1 MVTAYHLGAVDLEAE
16 RAQAMYMVYW
26 TETQDALQKPAQA
39 LFPASEL
46 RAALQFMEELRQ
58 RQRGG
63 EAVSFIV
70 MASENPDSVGHRGA
84 ADPAPDYKWMKRR
97 KQ

>member
-1 MVTAYHLGAVDLEAE
+1 
-16 RAQAMYMVYW
+16 MYMVYW
-26 TETQDALQKPAQA
+26 TESAEELQRPAQA
-39 LFPASEL
+39 LFAADDL

-58 RQRGG
+58 RQRSG

-70 MASENPDSVGHRGA
+70 LASENPDSVGHAGA
-84 ADPAPDYKWMKRR
+84 ADPAPDYKWLKRR

>member
-1 MVTAYHLGAVDLEAE
+1 
-16 RAQAMYMVYW
+16 MYMVYW
-26 TETQDALQKPAQA
+26 TELTDQLQTPAQA
-39 LFPASEL
+39 AFPASAL
-46 RAALQFMEELRQ
+46 RAALQFMEQLRQ
-58 RQRGG
+58 RQRAG

-70 MASENPDSVGHRGA
+70 MASENPDSVGHAGA